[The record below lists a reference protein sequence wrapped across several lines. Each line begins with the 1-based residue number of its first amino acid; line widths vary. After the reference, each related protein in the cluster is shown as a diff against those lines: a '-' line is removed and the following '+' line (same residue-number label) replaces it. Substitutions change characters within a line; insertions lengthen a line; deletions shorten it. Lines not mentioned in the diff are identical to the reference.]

1 MSENKNTS
9 KRIETRG
16 ASVPKPSG
24 RVTNFGSNVP
34 KPTPQAVAQS
44 QTQSGTPKKTGS

>member
-1 MSENKNTS
+1 MSENKN
-9 KRIETRG
+9 KQNRIETRG

-24 RVTNFGSNVP
+24 RLINFGSNVP

-44 QTQSGTPKKTGS
+44 QTQTGKSKKSGG